1 MHELPLGNIL
11 WKNAVRILLIGLA
24 SAVAGAGLSLLF
36 PLRYS
41 ATMRLLIIQKQ
52 LAQADP
58 YTAMKAS
65 ERISDNLGQIVYTT
79 SFFGKVMD
87 EKFNIDKSVFSTDEI
102 KRRKE
107 WSQMISTSV
116 IRGTGMLQ
124 VAVYHTD
131 QAQAKLISQAVAN
144 VLISEGWTYVGGGD
158 LQVKLVDEPLL
169 SRWPVKPN
177 IPINAFMGLV
187 LGILAGAG
195 WSIADARRKNIFSL
209 PANL

>member
-1 MHELPLGNIL
+1 MHELPLGNII
-11 WKNAVRILLIGLA
+11 WKNAGRILLVGLV

-41 ATMRLLIIQKQ
+41 STMRLLIIQKQ
-52 LAQADP
+52 LSEADP

-65 ERISDNLGQIVYTT
+65 ERISDNLGQIIYTT

-87 EKFNIDKSVFSTDEI
+87 DKYNIDKSIFSTDEI
-102 KRRKE
+102 KRRRQ
-107 WSQMISTSV
+107 WSDMIATSV

-124 VAVYHTD
+124 VTVYHKD
-131 QAQAKLISQAVAN
+131 PAQAKLISQAVAN

-158 LQVKLVDEPLL
+158 LQIKLVDEPLL

-187 LGILAGAG
+187 LGVLAGAG
-195 WSIADARRKNIFSL
+195 RSIAEARRKNVFSL
-209 PANL
+209 PTSL